1 LCVPL
6 DPDLHAPRIGR
17 RAAERYFTRI
27 SDAACSAMVIVVS
40 ELVTNAV
47 LYGGPPIKLRLQLGK
62 RGAYVEVEDG
72 DARMAPLKADSRG
85 LRIVEAVALRWGIS
99 HGANRKSVWA
109 YLPVGREE
117 HANPETVAEEDASEV

>member
-1 LCVPL
+1 LFVPL

-17 RAAERYFTRI
+17 RAAEHYFTHI

-47 LYGGPPIKLRLQLGK
+47 LYGGPPIELRLQLDK

-72 DARMAPLKADSRG
+72 DAHMAPLKADSRG
-85 LRIVEAVALRWGIS
+85 LRIVEAVALRWGIK
-99 HGANRKSVWA
+99 HGTNRKSVWA
-109 YLPVGREE
+109 YLPVGPGAARNLEPRRRERI
-117 HANPETVAEEDASEV
+117 